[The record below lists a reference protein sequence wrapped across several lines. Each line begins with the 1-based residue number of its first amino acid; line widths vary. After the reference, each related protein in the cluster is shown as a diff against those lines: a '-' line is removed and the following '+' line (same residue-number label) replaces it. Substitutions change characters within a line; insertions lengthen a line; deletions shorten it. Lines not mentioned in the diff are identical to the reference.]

1 MSKVN
6 AQHSRKI
13 WQPLNR
19 RSQVLATIAVLS
31 IAAFQLYSWNIRS
44 TQALSSQ
51 LQPAQPLPES
61 KK

>member
-1 MSKVN
+1 MSKVE

-19 RSQVLATIAVLS
+19 KSQVLATIGVVILAG
-31 IAAFQLYSWNIRS
+31 FQLYSWHVRS
-44 TQALSSQ
+44 VKSLSSQ
-51 LQPAQPLPES
+51 LHTQQLPES